1 MQRGMHTRQPLIC
14 ETVTATSM
22 ADLCARRDAAVGADL
37 VEVRLD
43 SVRDPDA
50 GGALLGRTLPI
61 VVTCRPRDDGGGFQ
75 GSETERRALLL
86 GALDSGADFVDLE
99 WGRGFDEVIRRR
111 HGRNVVCS
119 THDFQGIPVDLD
131 ARVDAMVASGAEVV
145 KVAVMVSRVAE
156 CARLAAIARR
166 HTGRRLVLIAMGEAG
181 VITRVCPARFGS
193 CWTYAG
199 AAVAPGQLTVDEL
212 HREFGFR
219 RIGAHSAIYGI
230 AGRPVGHSLSP
241 AMHNAAFEALGVDA
255 VYVPLAVADVPDLF
269 ESAEKLGL
277 AGASVTAPY
286 KVAVMVGLAGVD
298 PQAAEIGAVNTLVKG
313 SDGWHGRNTDA
324 QGFLAGLADV
334 DLRGSRVAVLGTGGA
349 ARAVAVAARQSGAV
363 VTCYGRDAGRV
374 RAIAETLHI
383 AGGMRPVPR
392 QAWDVLV
399 NATPVGT
406 WPAVETSAFPE
417 GMYDGRIV
425 YDLVYNPPFTRMMRD
440 AASEGCRTIGGIEM
454 LVAQARRQV
463 EHWTGCRPDDA
474 VMRDAAR
481 WKLSTLT
488 DRR

>member
-1 MQRGMHTRQPLIC
+1 MNTRQPLIC
-14 ETVTATSM
+14 ETVTARRM
-22 ADLCARRDAAVGADL
+22 ADLRARRDAAGGADL

-43 SVRDPDA
+43 SVPDPDVD
-50 GGALLGRTLPI
+50 GALLGRTLPI
-61 VVTCRPRDDGGGFQ
+61 VVTCRPRDEGGGFQ
-75 GSETERRALLL
+75 GSEAERRALLL
-86 GALDSGADFVDLE
+86 GALDAGADFVDLE
-99 WGRGFDEVIRRR
+99 WGRGFDAEIRRR
-111 HGRNVVCS
+111 NGRNVVFS
-119 THDFQGIPVDLD
+119 THDFEGIPADLD
-131 ARVDAMVASGAEVV
+131 VRVDAMVASGAEVV
-145 KVAVMVSRVAE
+145 KVAVMVSRVAA

-166 HTGRRLVLIAMGEAG
+166 HPGRRLVLIAMGEAG
-181 VITRVCPARFGS
+181 VVTRICPARFGS

-199 AAVAPGQLTVDEL
+199 AAVAPGQISVDEL

-269 ESAEKLGL
+269 ESAEALGL

-286 KVAVMVGLAGVD
+286 KVAVMAGLAGVD
-298 PQAAEIGAVNTLVKG
+298 PLAAEIGAVNTLVKG
-313 SDGWHGRNTDA
+313 SDGWQGRNTDA

-334 DLRGSRVAVLGTGGA
+334 DLRALRVAVLGTGGA

-363 VTCYGRDAGRV
+363 VTCYGRDARRV

-406 WPAVETSAFPE
+406 WPAVGTLAFPE
-417 GMYDGRIV
+417 GIYDGRIV
-425 YDLVYNPPFTRMMRD
+425 YDLVYNPPITRMMRD
-440 AASEGCRTIGGIEM
+440 AALEGCRTIGGIEM
-454 LVAQARRQV
+454 LVAQAQRQV
-463 EHWTGCRPDDA
+463 EHWTGCWPEDA

-488 DRR
+488 DRT

>member
-1 MQRGMHTRQPLIC
+1 MNTRQPLIC
-14 ETVTATSM
+14 ETVTARRM
-22 ADLCARRDAAVGADL
+22 ADLRARRDAAGGADL

-43 SVRDPDA
+43 SVPDPDVD
-50 GGALLGRTLPI
+50 GALLGRTLPI
-61 VVTCRPRDDGGGFQ
+61 VVTCRPRDEGGGFQ
-75 GSETERRALLL
+75 GSEAERRALLL
-86 GALDSGADFVDLE
+86 GALDAGADFVDLE
-99 WGRGFDEVIRRR
+99 WGRGFDAEIRRR
-111 HGRNVVCS
+111 NGRNVVFS
-119 THDFQGIPVDLD
+119 THDFEGIPADLD

-145 KVAVMVSRVAE
+145 KVAVMVSRVAA

-166 HTGRRLVLIAMGEAG
+166 HPGRRLVLIAMGEAG
-181 VITRVCPARFGS
+181 VVTRICPERFGS

-199 AAVAPGQLTVDEL
+199 AAVAPGQISVDAL

-269 ESAEKLGL
+269 ESAEALGL

-286 KVAVMVGLAGVD
+286 KVAVMAGLAGVD
-298 PQAAEIGAVNTLVKG
+298 PLAAEIGAVNTLVKG
-313 SDGWHGRNTDA
+313 SDGWQGRNTDA

-334 DLRGSRVAVLGTGGA
+334 DLRALRVAVLGTGGA

-363 VTCYGRDAGRV
+363 VTCYVRDARRV

-406 WPAVETSAFPE
+406 WPAVGTSAFPE
-417 GMYDGRIV
+417 GIYDGRIV
-425 YDLVYNPPFTRMMRD
+425 YDLVYNPPITRLMRD
-440 AASEGCRTIGGIEM
+440 AALEGCRTIGGIEM
-454 LVAQARRQV
+454 LVAQAQRQM
-463 EHWTGCRPDDA
+463 EHWTGCWPEDA

-488 DRR
+488 DRT